1 MSTIEPVSKI
11 ELTMEEQEK
20 ELMYWES
27 QYNIWF
33 DKIEEK
39 NRKIRKHNFFK
50 AILKF
55 KALPQPPTQPIASQI
70 KNKK

>member
-1 MSTIEPVSKI
+1 
-11 ELTMEEQEK
+11 MEEQDK

-39 NRKIRKHNFFK
+39 HRKIRKHNFFK

-55 KALPQPPTQPIASQI
+55 KALHRQLPSPIAPQ
-70 KNKK
+70 KK